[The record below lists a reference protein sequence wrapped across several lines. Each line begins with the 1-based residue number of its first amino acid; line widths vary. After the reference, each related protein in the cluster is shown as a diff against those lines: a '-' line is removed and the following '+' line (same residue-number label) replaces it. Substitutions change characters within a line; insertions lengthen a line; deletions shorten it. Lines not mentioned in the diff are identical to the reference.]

1 MHPYEWGILGVKAIA
16 LLLAIGRTIPSQSLT
31 SAGCFACK
39 QDSGRAIASG
49 IRRQCRTAPT
59 GLRRTRRRSIVKA
72 AALYTLGLAPGF
84 NIDSRSRQAQ
94 FYQSPNSQEP
104 NFRATAVESERELT
118 STPNNSYG
126 TLAKTIKT
134 INCSFLPPYN
144 VYLTWLA
151 MGLAH

>member
-1 MHPYEWGILGVKAIA
+1 MRRAMLG
-16 LLLAIGRTIPSQSLT
+16 
-31 SAGCFACK
+31 
-39 QDSGRAIASG
+39 
-49 IRRQCRTAPT
+49 
-59 GLRRTRRRSIVKA
+59 SIVKV
-72 AALYTLGLAPGF
+72 AALYTNWLAPGF

-104 NFRATAVESERELT
+104 NFRAKAVESERELT

-134 INCSFLPPYN
+134 INRSFLPPYN

-151 MGLAH
+151 MRLAY